1 MGKAGRKPLNIYMC
15 ESVYSAIA
23 VNLKK
28 HKSTRQAILWFINES
43 ETFTALAEGRLHN
56 EVMAGMER
64 NTPDKLLDYQ
74 TIMHDPKLMKIKM
87 EEMGYDYYEPE
98 TGEPFTKKDMD
109 GMIEERDRI
118 MLEVSRVADLS
129 DRSETTSTGFS
140 DRAYK
145 QIWRMCES
153 YEKYCIETNQT
164 GPGPLPLNIVK
175 NLPPHIIK

>member
-28 HKSTRQAILWFINES
+28 HKSTRQAILWFISES

-56 EVMAGMER
+56 EVMAGMKR

-74 TIMHDPKLMKIKM
+74 DITMHDPKGMKKEM

-98 TGEPFTKKDMD
+98 TGEPFTQKDMD

-118 MLEVSRVADLS
+118 MLEVSRVADPGEIDL
-129 DRSETTSTGFS
+129 DRGRETSTGRS

-153 YEKYCIETNQT
+153 YEKYCIETNQ
-164 GPGPLPLNIVK
+164 PGPLPLNI
-175 NLPPHIIK
+175 IKK

>member
-15 ESVYSAIA
+15 ETVYVAIA
-23 VNLKK
+23 VNLSK
-28 HKSTRQAILWFINES
+28 HKSTREAIYNFIANS
-43 ETFTALAEGRLHN
+43 ETFKALAAGKIHN

-74 TIMHDPKLMKIKM
+74 TIMHDPKEMKIEM

-98 TGEPFTKKDMD
+98 TGKPFTKKDMD
-109 GMIEERDRI
+109 GMIEERNRI
-118 MLEVSRVADLS
+118 MLEVSRVADS
-129 DRSETTSTGFS
+129 AERSETTSTGYS

-153 YEKYCIETNQT
+153 YEKHCIETHQT
-164 GPGPLPLNIVK
+164 GPLPLNI
-175 NLPPHIIK
+175 IKK